1 MGSRGQSVF
10 SVLFLNLKVMF
21 RSILPSPF
29 VLHWFIR
36 EKIYCHWKGINDT
49 RNFHSLELYGTKNI
63 WEGCRFLRAIK
74 SSLFIP
80 WWWLLVVCSL
90 LLIFWLFGPTPQFV
104 SISPPSLATLRFCHA
119 SNVVLG
125 NLTWNFA
132 SSPFFG
138 AANRLQEATLP
149 SWAAAIYFAARVAGD
164 LRGQVT
170 AGPERGQMIR
180 VGRGEGC
187 KVGPCSPAPA
197 PALHRPLYLG
207 LCKKYRLFH

>member
-29 VLHWFIR
+29 VLHWFVR

-49 RNFHSLELYGTKNI
+49 RNFHSLEFYGTKNI
-63 WEGCRFLRAIK
+63 LGGCRFLRAIK

-104 SISPPSLATLRFCHA
+104 SISPPSLATLRFCHPSKYFLGTEHGILHLHLFLA
-119 SNVVLG
+119 SQIDY
-125 NLTWNFA
+125 
-132 SSPFFG
+132 
-138 AANRLQEATLP
+138 R
-149 SWAAAIYFAARVAGD
+149 
-164 LRGQVT
+164 
-170 AGPERGQMIR
+170 
-180 VGRGEGC
+180 
-187 KVGPCSPAPA
+187 
-197 PALHRPLYLG
+197 RPPYPLG
-207 LCKKYRLFH
+207 LRQSISLPESPVSTEDR